1 MLLSKKDVVKHKSL
15 EIEMVVVDVSNP
27 WVTCEY
33 ADDNGER
40 VEKVYRQDILE
51 VVSKNQGITMTEDSL
66 KGW

>member
-15 EIEMVVVDVSNP
+15 EIEMVVVAVSKP

-40 VEKVYRQDILE
+40 VEKVYRHDVLE
-51 VVSKNQGITMTEDSL
+51 VVTKNQGITMTEEDL
-66 KGW
+66 AGL